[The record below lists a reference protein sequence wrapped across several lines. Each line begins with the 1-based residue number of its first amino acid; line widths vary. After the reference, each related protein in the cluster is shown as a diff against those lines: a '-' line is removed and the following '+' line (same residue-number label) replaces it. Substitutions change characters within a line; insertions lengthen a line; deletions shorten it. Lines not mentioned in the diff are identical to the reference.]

1 MATVS
6 EVAKHIGV
14 SPKYV
19 NDLINDGVIERQGR
33 GQYDLDVCR
42 EAYIGKL
49 REVAAGR
56 AANGDLD
63 LGEERARLAKEQA
76 DAKEME
82 NSIARGELVYIDDVA
97 SQIEKQLSKV
107 KTKLLGV
114 PTKAAPEAHACATVK
129 EVQSLLEAKVV
140 EALND
145 LVGLNAS
152 DTEEGS

>member
-1 MATVS
+1 LG
-6 EVAKHIGV
+6 ELL
-14 SPKYV
+14 
-19 NDLINDGVIERQGR
+19 DRGVIERKPR
-33 GQYDLDVCR
+33 GQYDLD
-42 EAYIGKL
+42 EARASYIANL

-97 SQIEKQLSKV
+97 SEIEKQLVKV

>member
-1 MATVS
+1 MATIN

-14 SPKYV
+14 SAKYV
-19 NDLINDGVIERQGR
+19 QDLINDGVIERQGR

-42 EAYIGKL
+42 QAYITKL
-49 REVAAGR
+49 RETAAGR

-82 NSIARGELVYIDDVA
+82 NEVQRGALVYIEDVA
-97 SQIEKQLSKV
+97 GAIEKQFTKV
-107 KTKLLGV
+107 RTKLLSV
-114 PTKAAPEAHACATVK
+114 PTKVAPEAHACATVK
-129 EVQSLLEAKVV
+129 EVQGLLEQSIT

-145 LVGLNAS
+145 LVGLDAA
-152 DTEEGS
+152 DTEEEA

>member
-1 MATVS
+1 MASQS
-6 EVAKHIGV
+6 EIAHHLGL
-14 SPKYV
+14 STKYLGELL
-19 NDLINDGVIERQGR
+19 DRGVIERKPR
-33 GQYDLDVCR
+33 GQYDLD
-42 EAYIGKL
+42 EARASYIANL

-97 SQIEKQLSKV
+97 SEIEKQLVKV

>member
-1 MATVS
+1 MATQN
-6 EVAKHIGV
+6 EVAQHLGI
-14 SPKYV
+14 STKYLGEIL
-19 NDLINDGVIERQGR
+19 DRGIIERKPR
-33 GQYDLDVCR
+33 GEYNLDECR
-42 EAYIGKL
+42 EAYISNL

-82 NSIARGELVYIDDVA
+82 NAAERGELVYIKDV
-97 SQIEKQLSKV
+97 SSTIEKQLSKV
-107 KTKLLGV
+107 KTKLLGI

-129 EVQSLLEAKVV
+129 EVQFLLEERVK

-145 LVGLNAS
+145 LVGLNAE
-152 DTEEGS
+152 DTEDGS

>member
-14 SPKYV
+14 SSKYV

-42 EAYIGKL
+42 EAYIAKL

-56 AANGDLD
+56 AANGELD

-82 NSIARGELVYIDDVA
+82 NAVERGELVYIKDV
-97 SQIEKQLSKV
+97 SSTIEKQLSKV
-107 KTKLLGV
+107 KTKLLGI

-129 EVQSLLEAKVV
+129 EVQFLLEERVK

-145 LVGLNAS
+145 LVGLNTD